1 LFFSNRIKKY
11 YNVIYNMFM
20 FESIESIVEKIFKV
34 ALIYFAL

>member
-1 LFFSNRIKKY
+1 
-11 YNVIYNMFM
+11 MFM